1 MATVPHPPLPPF
13 PAAAGE
19 GLAMP
24 EPLAGRGL
32 RLRPL
37 EAADLPWLRDLYA
50 STRAD
55 EMAGLDWPQVLQ
67 RSFLDDQFA
76 HQHRHYVVHFADAE
90 FLAIESAD
98 GALGRLILRRRE
110 PEHLLV
116 DISLFPAAR
125 GGGLGTALVR
135 AAQEDAACAGRDL
148 CLHVQAGNAGARR
161 LYRRLGF
168 LAEGEAGGSHQRMR
182 WRMTLS

>member
-1 MATVPHPPLPPF
+1 MALPASPV
-13 PAAAGE
+13 
-19 GLAMP
+19 
-24 EPLAGRGL
+24 GL

-76 HQHRHYVVHFADAE
+76 HQHRHYVAHFADAQ
-90 FLAIESAD
+90 FLAIE
-98 GALGRLILRRRE
+98 GAGGPLGRLILRRTG
-110 PEHLLV
+110 PDHLLV

-125 GGGLGTALVR
+125 GAGLGAALVR
-135 AAQEDAACAGRDL
+135 AAQDDAAAAGRDL

-161 LYRRLGF
+161 LYERLGF

-182 WRMTLS
+182 WRQTLS